1 MWCWEH
7 VRGLAQVHVVD
18 TSCPL
23 STAAIVPSQKA
34 TRQVMH
40 QLPLVKPCSPSQIT
54 STSPMR
60 GFWQDLSDQFPGRTG
75 AEGHEQAQQF
85 RLKGMMG
92 YKPERVSNQPV

>member
-1 MWCWEH
+1 
-7 VRGLAQVHVVD
+7 
-18 TSCPL
+18 
-23 STAAIVPSQKA
+23 
-34 TRQVMH
+34 
-40 QLPLVKPCSPSQIT
+40 
-54 STSPMR
+54 MR